1 MPLIVK
7 CNNGVVTDTYL
18 EIIGEALSS
27 KYGIPRYTNEFS
39 DALKEPK
46 TELIVVART
55 VDAYQ
60 LIMKGYKHVIV
71 WFQGV
76 EPEESYMSHKS
87 KIRFWILSYME
98 KIILKR
104 AEFMFFVSDEMRQHY
119 EKKYNIKIHENKYYC
134 MPCMNTQI
142 HKEAFAGK
150 NKYVDNTFVYV
161 GSMAVWQKFEDTAK
175 TYKEIEESGIPKCK
189 LVVYTKEKQKAEMI
203 LNQIGVKNYRIDFVK
218 NEELPNALKDAKYG
232 FILRDDTTVN
242 RVATPTKI
250 STYLSCGLIPIYS
263 SCLRDFD
270 MVASNMKY
278 VVCYD
283 NALLETIKKFDR
295 YKIDPESIFD
305 EYNRVFETYYS
316 ALEHSK
322 NIRRL
327 IKDVL

>member
-263 SCLRDFD
+263 SCLKDFSNL
-270 MVASNMKY
+270 AKNMKY
-278 VVCYD
+278 AIVQSSSIMEEIRNMAEHPID
-283 NALLETIKKFDR
+283 NREVFR
-295 YKIDPESIFD
+295 EYERIFD
-305 EYNRVFETYYS
+305 TYYS
-316 ALEHSK
+316 RSMHIK
-322 NIRRL
+322 KIREML
-327 IKDVL
+327 